1 MASLVLMGDGGVQ
14 GVTGTSDGLAAAI
27 QNEELTL
34 GEGPATDS
42 HRHGVPVL
50 VEDMDHAVKRW
61 PRFAQ
66 ALAGLGVGS
75 VFAFPL
81 RVGAVK
87 LGVLVLGSP
96 VPMPLAGRELSEC
109 LVVVGLVSR
118 LVVDL
123 QAGITSER
131 LASAL
136 DIADTRAVVHQ
147 ATGMISAQ
155 LDVGVGEALVRLRA
169 HAFAVS
175 RPIDEV
181 AREIVDGGRH
191 FEEG

>member
-1 MASLVLMGDGGVQ
+1 LAALIDITGDRPASLSLICRACCEVLPITIASLVLMGDGGAQ
-14 GVTGTSDGLAAAI
+14 GVSGTSDRLAAAI

-42 HRHGVPVL
+42 HRRGVPIL
-50 VEDMDHAVKRW
+50 VEDMADAVERW

-66 ALAGLGVGS
+66 ALDGLGVGAL
-75 VFAFPL
+75 FAFPL

-87 LGVLVLGSP
+87 LGVLVLCRAAP
-96 VPMPLAGRELSEC
+96 EPLTGQELSES
-109 LVVVGLVSR
+109 LVVAGLVGR

-123 QAGITSER
+123 QAGATSET

-147 ATGMISAQ
+147 APG
-155 LDVGVGEALVRLRA
+155 
-169 HAFAVS
+169 
-175 RPIDEV
+175 
-181 AREIVDGGRH
+181 
-191 FEEG
+191 

>member
-1 MASLVLMGDGGVQ
+1 MLIGDGGIQ
-14 GVTGTSDGLAAAI
+14 GVTGTSGGLAAAI

-42 HRHGVPVL
+42 HRQGVPIL
-50 VEDMDHAVKRW
+50 VEDTADAAERW

-66 ALAGLGVGS
+66 ALVGLGVGAL
-75 VFAFPL
+75 FAFPL

-87 LGVLVLGSP
+87 LGVLVLCCD
-96 VPMPLAGRELSEC
+96 VPKRLVGQELSES
-109 LVVVGLVSR
+109 LTVAGLIGR
-118 LVVDL
+118 LVLDL
-123 QAGITSER
+123 QAGVTSEN

-136 DIADTRAVVHQ
+136 DVADTRAVVHQ

-155 LDVGVGEALVRLRA
+155 LDVEVAEALVRLRA
-169 HAFAVS
+169 HAFAAS

-181 AREIVDGGRH
+181 AREVVAGQRRFDER
-191 FEEG
+191 